1 MWLPSPVS
9 YSFVNHGLRNKIGYV
24 NIKKEIYL
32 LKTFYVRWE
41 ERICFVP
48 DVEENWKRVKSA
60 LA

>member
-1 MWLPSPVS
+1 MLLPPPVS
-9 YSFVNHGLRNKIGYV
+9 YSFVNHDLRNKVGYV
-24 NIKKEIYL
+24 NIKKKYIL